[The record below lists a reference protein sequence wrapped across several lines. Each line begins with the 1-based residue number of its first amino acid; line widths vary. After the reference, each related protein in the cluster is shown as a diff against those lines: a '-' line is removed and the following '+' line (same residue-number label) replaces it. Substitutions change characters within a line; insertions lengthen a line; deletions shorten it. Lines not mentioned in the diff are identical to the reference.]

1 MAYNV
6 GGYAV
11 EKLKSKHDGTV
22 ELEVTNIFTINR
34 ARAIRARSLFL
45 VQYIIERSV
54 IMEKHRIFI
63 VEDDVKIA
71 SLLAETL
78 RKYQYEVETIQ
89 EFEHLIEEF
98 TAFNPHMVLLDI
110 NLPAYDGYYWCRQ
123 LRQHTTCPIIFI
135 SARSGEMDQIFA
147 LENGGDD
154 FITKPFNYEI
164 VLAKIRSHLRRTY
177 GEYAARQEER
187 TIKQGQ
193 LVLHLERME
202 LHKNDLE
209 IPLQKKECIILEL
222 LMGHAPKVVT
232 REQLLEELW
241 DDQAF
246 VDENTLNVNMT
257 RVRKKLADYHIAS
270 TIETVRGAGYRFI
283 LSAGEL

>member
-1 MAYNV
+1 M
-6 GGYAV
+6 

-45 VQYIIERSV
+45 VQYMIERSV

-89 EFEHLIEEF
+89 EFDHLIEEF